1 MILNFFGNTLYL
13 PPIVSSPKGN
23 PKIRRML
30 NIITINIKIAP
41 MIAAIY
47 VPSIFLSSKL
57 HIKHLLN
64 ICQLFK
70 SHLPLFTNSWIF
82 IFKGCFV
89 CFKAKNSASFFT
101 ETVPSPAGCSF
112 PNRSFH
118 ISGYRRFQRTFDAF
132 QQTYFQFH
140 IDFFPFHRITPIT
153 PVKRIPAIGM
163 SATDSISEPSSKKHC
178 VQAYCL
184 GNERPSSPSQ

>member
-82 IFKGCFV
+82 IFKG
-89 CFKAKNSASFFT
+89 S
-101 ETVPSPAGCSF
+101 TVSKQKTVLPFLQKRYRALQAAPSRIVLFIF
-112 PNRSFH
+112 PDTGVFREHLTLSSRHTSN
-118 ISGYRRFQRTFDAF
+118 
-132 QQTYFQFH
+132 
-140 IDFFPFHRITPIT
+140 
-153 PVKRIPAIGM
+153 
-163 SATDSISEPSSKKHC
+163 SISISSRST
-178 VQAYCL
+178 
-184 GNERPSSPSQ
+184 G